1 MSESPASSVRYSRDG
16 DQFHYSWAA
25 RRCLLLLHPNTDLK
39 AIAIEGI
46 SQNEDRTRPIEKKG
60 EEVVDVAVYYGS
72 EDITKATETEYV
84 QLKHSTVQTQ
94 KPWTFSDLQGT
105 LQGFSNRFGQLK
117 AALGGILDGFVSFT
131 FVSNRP
137 VSLRLVECI
146 DDIRGGSTN
155 RYPSEK
161 AKLERCTG
169 LKGQELRSFC
179 SHLQFLRLHEGYLE
193 QRASLAVESQRYLAA
208 RDLDVAIRLKELVT
222 RKATSEFADR
232 RTITRTDVLHALE
245 TTEDELFPVPSL
257 LTGYEDSIP
266 RLQEQSLLDAILET
280 EAPIL
285 IHAAGGIGK
294 SVIAQRLATIL
305 PSGSEAVLYD
315 CFGNGEYRK
324 PGSPRH
330 RHKEGI
336 VQIANEMASLGLCDP
351 LIPHAHADRADY
363 LRAFHARLEQCN
375 VELAKRDSSP
385 MLCIVID
392 AADNAEMIAR
402 EQEYGSS
409 FVRDLLQETCPAQ
422 IRIIALCRTE
432 RKMLLEPGD
441 TVADIE
447 LRPFERSETAQFLKS
462 HFPLASEGDIDEF
475 HRLTSQNPRVQA
487 SALAEGGDL
496 SGILLRLG
504 PGPTTVDATIYRLL
518 ESAVSKLRNLVSG
531 IEREQIETI
540 ASGLACLRPFVPIA
554 VLAQIS
560 GVDEAAVRSFVSDL
574 GRPLLIVADAVQF
587 RDEPTETWFRENYK
601 PAPGQLSSF
610 IQRLTPLAEHSSYA
624 AAALPELLL
633 EAGLLAD
640 LIRLALSADALPV
653 DSPIERREIETNRLQ
668 FALRASLRA
677 KRFLDA
683 AKLALKAGQ
692 EMAGNSRQEALFQS
706 NIDILPLFL
715 EPHRLQELA
724 ASHPFSS
731 KWPGARHAF
740 EAALLADIHE
750 FHGDARSRFRMAREW
765 LRTWVHLPD
774 DEREQIPIDIHD
786 IVALALTK
794 WRLDGPSACGNFMRT
809 WRPRTVSFQGGLALA
824 KQALD
829 RAQYEEVD
837 ALASCPR
844 SDIYLV
850 LGIALELSKIGR
862 FVPSITVKRMLRIFR
877 DRRIAIEPGGHSYG
891 DEMTLGGII
900 AIVEATIA
908 LELAPRKQLADILS
922 RFLQNPPPYDIRSQ
936 HGPHRATL
944 LRAYV
949 LHFGLLGKEV
959 QLEHLAPGDL
969 RKEIEKNTPHSESQ
983 SLREFREDLNALLP
997 WHKLRVQLLLAE
1009 VPETELAKAIS
1020 DAREQSKNYPQH
1032 SSRTRQFTIDEIAEL
1047 WYEILASRK
1056 NRSSDDLAEFHTWA
1070 STLRF
1075 PLFIPTWI
1083 HLSRLAARTLGLQ
1096 SDSYLFTRKA
1106 AELQEGEKDD
1116 AQSKAQT
1123 YVELARAMM
1132 GFDLSEAQEYFRLAM
1147 EVAGKI
1153 GDELRD
1159 RWLALLDLGNKAT
1172 ESNRD
1177 VPEMAYRLARCGEVA
1192 AEYNRD
1198 YFEAEGT
1205 VKAIVGLSA
1214 KSSVAILSRWRDRRF
1229 DRFGRLLK
1237 TGLSALLR
1245 SRRVNPR
1252 LVTALLWFD
1261 VEWDARE
1268 IISDLLKY
1276 SDHDDTSVIFKRS
1289 LAPFR
1294 FRHHSP
1300 SLWRDFQSLVRGY
1313 GIADVNLDHELSF
1326 SIAQEERVSV
1336 SENGSSSV
1344 IQTAP
1349 SKKDNKQ
1356 RSWDDIFGCSSIESG
1371 QDVWIA
1377 FQRFREMEPPRYH
1390 EQFFSEVCARTT
1402 PGREATLLRTICESD
1417 KLDSY
1422 EIREFLKQ
1430 IPTDWRQRLAVQSAL
1445 KDCAR
1450 ALSSRFA
1457 TEITRSR
1464 YLRSLPLVLLSEL
1477 SSVPEPELLEIIFR
1491 AIGGATEPFESSQL
1505 YSLVDFLTPLLSSD
1519 EALEGLDFGLSLF
1532 EVTLAVED
1540 GDGVW
1545 NSALSPS
1552 GSMDQA
1558 IAGLIYTAL
1567 GDPSAEIRWQ
1577 AAHVVVELCALG
1589 CNDILTALVSFVERG
1604 VAGPFGDTHFHFY
1617 DLHAR
1622 QWFLIGLA
1630 RAALQYAVAVSVY
1643 REFLKTQAVSEIHVV
1658 IRHFAFRALIA
1669 LAGQGIPIDQQTL
1682 DVCANGNRSVLPK
1695 VISERYR
1702 RHDGSSAPADRWN
1715 RPGKFHFSY
1724 DMDRYWFEPLG
1735 RVFGT
1740 PSFKIEDLAENVI
1753 RNEWKIQNDGLW
1765 QNDRREQSGVFRE
1778 QETWHSHSSYPRAD
1792 NLSFYLSYH
1801 SMMLVAGK
1809 MLSTTSVHQDPDSDS
1824 DEFEE
1829 WLDGHLLSRNDGYW
1843 RADRRDSAPLEGP
1856 NWDRSQSRDDWKWA
1870 VTKGDFDQF
1879 LGISSERI
1887 NVWGRWTV
1895 AESSQEQSIDI
1906 DSALICRDRS
1916 DAFLRAAQTADPHD
1930 IAIPAWN
1937 GDSEI
1942 DSGSFQLKGWIREA
1956 TAEEN
1961 LERFDPWAGDIHIPA
1976 PEPAQHIVES
1986 LGLVTDVER
1995 RIWTRV
2001 LKDTR
2006 SDVCWSQVW
2015 GGPKSDE
2022 QEAYGNRGRRLQVE
2036 RAFLHQVLH
2045 TMGMDLI
2052 FKVQI
2057 ERRIQRMRYES
2068 SRGEYD
2074 GYIPPYYRY
2083 YILSE
2088 DGGFRSI

>member
-1 MSESPASSVRYSRDG
+1 
-16 DQFHYSWAA
+16 
-25 RRCLLLLHPNTDLK
+25 LK
-39 AIAIEGI
+39 AISIEGI
-46 SQNEDRTRPIEKKG
+46 SQNEGRTRPVENRG
-60 EEVVDVAVYYGS
+60 EEIVDVAAYYGS
-72 EDITKATETEYV
+72 EDITQATEIEYV
-84 QLKHSTVQTQ
+84 QLKHSTVQTE
-94 KPWTFSDLQGT
+94 KAWTFSDLKGT
-105 LQGFSNRFGQLK
+105 LKGFSNRFGQLK
-117 AALGGILDGFVSFT
+117 AALGGIQDGFASFI
-131 FVSNRP
+131 FISNRP
-137 VSLRLVECI
+137 VSPRLVECI

-155 RYPSEK
+155 RYPGEK
-161 AKLERCTG
+161 AKLQRCTG
-169 LKGQELRSFC
+169 LKGQDLRFFC
-179 SHLQFLRLHEGYLE
+179 SHLQVLRLHEGYLE

-208 RDLDVAIRLKELVT
+208 RDIDVSIRLKELVT
-222 RKATSEFADR
+222 RKATSEFAAI

-245 TTEDELFPVPSL
+245 ATEDDLFPVPSL

-266 RLQEQSLLDAILET
+266 RLQEQSLLDAILKA

-285 IHAAGGIGK
+285 IHAAGGVGK
-294 SVIAQRLATIL
+294 SVIAQRLAAIL

-363 LRAFHARLEQCN
+363 LRAFHVRLEQCN
-375 VELAKRDSSP
+375 NELARRDSSS

-432 RKMLLEPGD
+432 RQMLLEPGD
-441 TVADIE
+441 NVTDIE
-447 LRPFERSETAQFLKS
+447 LQPFERSETAQFLKS

-496 SGILLRLG
+496 PDILLRLG
-504 PGPTTVDATIYRLL
+504 PGPTTVDETIYRLL
-518 ESAVSKLRNLVSG
+518 ESAVSKLRNRVSG

-540 ASGLACLRPFVPIA
+540 ARGLACLRPFVPIH
-554 VLAQIS
+554 VLAQTS
-560 GVDEAAVRSFVSDL
+560 GVEEAAVRSFVADL

-587 RDEPTETWFRENYK
+587 RDEPTETWFRQNYK
-601 PAPGQLSSF
+601 PAPDQLSSF

-683 AKLALKAGQ
+683 ANLALKAGQ
-692 EMAGNSRQEALFQS
+692 EMAGNSRQEALLQS

-724 ASHPFSS
+724 ASHRFSS

-750 FHGDARSRFRMAREW
+750 FHGDARSRLRMAHEW
-765 LRTWVHLPD
+765 FRTWVRLPD
-774 DEREQIPIDIHD
+774 AEREKISIDIND

-809 WRPRTVSFQGGLALA
+809 WRPRIVSFQAGLTLA

-837 ALASCPR
+837 ALTSCPR

-850 LGIALELSKIGR
+850 LGIALELWKIGR
-862 FVPSITVKRMLRIFR
+862 FVPSITVKRMLRILR
-877 DRRIAIEPGGHSYG
+877 NRRITIEPGGHSYS
-891 DEMTLGGII
+891 DEMTLGGIT
-900 AIVEATIA
+900 AIIEAAIA
-908 LELAPRKQLADILS
+908 LDAAPREQLVDILS
-922 RFLQNPPPYDIRSQ
+922 KFLKEPPPYDIKSQ
-936 HGPHRATL
+936 HGSHRATL

-949 LHFGLLGKEV
+949 LYFGLQGKEV
-959 QLEHLAPGDL
+959 QLEHLAPDDL

-983 SLREFREDLNALLP
+983 TLREFREDLTALLP
-997 WHKLRVQLLLAE
+997 WQKLRVQLMLSEL
-1009 VPETELAKAIS
+1009 PDSELAKAIS
-1020 DAREQSKNYPQH
+1020 DAREKSKNYPQH

-1047 WYEILASRK
+1047 WYGVLASRK
-1056 NRSSDDLAEFHTWA
+1056 NRSLEGIAEFHTWA
-1070 STLRF
+1070 SKLRF
-1075 PLFIPTWI
+1075 PLFIPTWM

-1096 SDSYLFTRKA
+1096 SDSYRFASKA
-1106 AELQEGEKDD
+1106 AELHEGEKDD

-1123 YVELARAMM
+1123 YVELARAMI
-1132 GFDLSEAQEYFRLAM
+1132 GFDLAEAREYFRLAM

-1159 RWLALLDLGNKAT
+1159 RWLALLDLADKAT
-1172 ESNRD
+1172 ESPRD
-1177 VPEMAYRLARCGEVA
+1177 VPEVAYRLARCGEIA

-1229 DRFGRLLK
+1229 DRIGRLLK
-1237 TGLSALLR
+1237 TGLSALLKNG
-1245 SRRVNPR
+1245 RVNPR

-1261 VEWDARE
+1261 VEWDTRE

-1276 SDHDDTSVIFKRS
+1276 SDSDDATVTFKRAI
-1289 LAPFR
+1289 APFR

-1300 SLWRDFQSLVRGY
+1300 SVWRDFQSLVTEY
-1313 GIADVNLDHELSF
+1313 GIAEVDLAPELSF
-1326 SIAQEERVSV
+1326 SVAEEQRATV
-1336 SENGSSSV
+1336 SESGSSSAN
-1344 IQTAP
+1344 QAAP
-1349 SKKDNKQ
+1349 SKRGNKQ
-1356 RSWDDIFGCSSIESG
+1356 HSWNDIFGGSSIESE
-1371 QDVWIA
+1371 QVVWSA
-1377 FQRFREMEPPRYH
+1377 FQQFREMEPPRYH
-1390 EQFFSEVCARTT
+1390 EQFFSEVCARTA
-1402 PGREATLLRTICESD
+1402 PGREAALLRAICESD
-1417 KLDSY
+1417 TLDSY
-1422 EIREFLKQ
+1422 EIRKFLEQ
-1430 IPTDWRQRLAVQSAL
+1430 IPTDWKRRLAVQTAL

-1450 ALSSRFA
+1450 TLSSRFA

-1464 YLRSLPLVLLSEL
+1464 YLGSLPLALLSEL
-1477 SSVPEPELLEIIFR
+1477 SSVPERELLEVIFR
-1491 AIGGATEPFESSQL
+1491 AVGGATEPFESSQL
-1505 YSLVDFLTPLLSSD
+1505 YSLVGFLSPLLSTD

-1540 GDGVW
+1540 GDGAW
-1545 NSALSPS
+1545 SPALVPS
-1552 GSMDQA
+1552 GSMDQV

-1567 GDPSAEIRWQ
+1567 ADPSAGIRWQ

-1589 CNDILTALVSFVERG
+1589 CSDALTALVSFAEQG
-1604 VAGPFGDTHFHFY
+1604 IAGPFGDAHFHFY

-1622 QWFLIGLA
+1622 QWLLIGLA
-1630 RAALQYAVAVSVY
+1630 RAAMQYPLAVSAY
-1643 REFLKTQAVSEIHVV
+1643 REFLKTQAVSEMHVV
-1658 IRHFAFRALIA
+1658 IRHFAARALIA
-1669 LAGQGIPIDQQTL
+1669 LADQGIPIDQQTL
-1682 DVCANGNRSVLPK
+1682 DVCANGNRSALPK
-1695 VISERYR
+1695 VVSERYR

-1715 RPGKFHFSY
+1715 RPDKFHFSY

-1735 RVFGT
+1735 RVFGV
-1740 PSFKIEDLAENVI
+1740 PSFRIEDLAESVI
-1753 RNEWKIQNDGLW
+1753 QDEWKIQNDGLW

-1778 QETWHSHSSYPRAD
+1778 QETWHSHSSYPQAD

-1801 SMMLVAGK
+1801 SMMLVAGR
-1809 MLSTTSVHQDPDSDS
+1809 MLATTSVHQDPDSER

-1829 WLDGHLLSRNDGYW
+1829 WLDGHLLSRRDGYW
-1843 RADRRDSAPLEGP
+1843 RADRRDSVPLEGP
-1856 NWDRSQSRDDWKWA
+1856 NWDRSLSRDDWKWA
-1870 VTKGDFDQF
+1870 VAKGDFDQF
-1879 LGISSERI
+1879 LGTSSERI
-1887 NVWGRWTV
+1887 NVWGRWTI

-1916 DAFLRAAQTADPHD
+1916 DAFLRAAQTAAPQDV
-1930 IAIPAWN
+1930 AIPAWN

-1961 LERFDPWAGDIHIPA
+1961 LEMFDPWAGDIHIPA
-1976 PEPAQHIVES
+1976 PEPAQHVVEA

-1995 RIWTRV
+1995 RVWTRV

-2015 GGPKSDE
+2015 GGPKGDE
-2022 QEAYGNRGRRLQVE
+2022 QEARGNRGRRLQVD
-2036 RAFLHQVLH
+2036 RAFLNRVLH
-2045 TMGMDLI
+2045 TVGMDLI

-2068 SRGEYD
+2068 SRGDYD
-2074 GYIPPYYRY
+2074 GYIPPSYRY